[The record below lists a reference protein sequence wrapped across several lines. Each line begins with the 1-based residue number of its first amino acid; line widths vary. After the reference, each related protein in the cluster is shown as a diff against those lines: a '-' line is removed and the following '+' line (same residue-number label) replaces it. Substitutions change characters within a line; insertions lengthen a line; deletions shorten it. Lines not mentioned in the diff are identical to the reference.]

1 MTRAAVPELKAKL
14 LEQVVAY
21 ILSHGLA
28 DLSLRPMA
36 ATINTSPRMLLYFF
50 GSKER
55 LISEALTQ
63 IRSHQQQDFARDMLA
78 PNRRER
84 LSRVWDLWTSPQSE
98 QYLWLFFEVYAL
110 ALRDR
115 KRFPG
120 FLERLV
126 KDWLPFFEQAF
137 VSVGVAH
144 RHVQPLAT
152 LALAAV
158 RGLQLDLLATAE
170 RARTDAAFREMLR
183 LLSLA
188 PRAAPAGGTQPVI
201 RKKRS

>member
-1 MTRAAVPELKAKL
+1 MTRAAVPEARAKL
-14 LEQVVAY
+14 LQQVVDY
-21 ILSHGLA
+21 IVSHGLA

-36 ATINTSPRMLLYFF
+36 AAIDTSPRMLLYFF

-55 LISEALTQ
+55 LVTEALTQ
-63 IRSHQQQDFARDMLA
+63 IRSRQQQDFARNMLA
-78 PNRRER
+78 PNRKER

-110 ALRDR
+110 ALRNR

-137 VSVGVAH
+137 ASVGVAQS
-144 RHVQPLAT
+144 HVQPLAT

-170 RARTDAAFREMLR
+170 RARTDAAFHEMLR
-183 LLSLA
+183 LLSLSS
-188 PRAAPAGGTQPVI
+188 RAAPAGSNQPAH
-201 RKKRS
+201 RKKRN